1 MQIKIMMMTLPNCLI
16 DKTKIWRRD
25 WERKTDIHRDVTAVV
40 SQSITHYHIIK
51 NYKT

>member
-1 MQIKIMMMTLPNCLI
+1 MQIKIMMMTLPNYLI

-25 WERKTDIHRDVTAVV
+25 RERKTYIHGDVTVVV
-40 SQSITHYHIIK
+40 SQSITYHYIIK